1 MGKKSHKKEHK
12 KSTHKKKKHRSS
24 SSSSSTSNDDQW
36 VEKHHKDALS
46 TSTSFAAPKEEP
58 DNWMDFVCNTS
69 SEIEKKVSTKSKELE
84 EAKARMIKPGQSE
97 RELNPYWKNGGTGLP
112 PPKPLSGHK
121 GFLKPKVDDDDDYH
135 HYKSHQHTSYSK
147 PSYGRQSW
155 KKHDRRDNVN
165 DNKYTASKR
174 DNEERYKRPREFDE
188 RKEERDKHH
197 REFDE
202 RKEERD
208 KHHREFDER
217 KEERNKHHREFDE
230 RDRRHRDYDE
240 ERNRQHKEYN
250 NESKGDKDKRYRE
263 HEDERKSTRDKYS
276 REYDHK
282 KDRKSKYDK
291 YSDNEEKYTSD
302 DEKYEEKT
310 LPKKYSDNNDKTK
323 EHKESVETPLTES
336 ELNALAAKQIKA
348 EIMGNKKL
356 AEELKQK
363 LELAR
368 EHTSKQNYTTN
379 KTKQKDDFVLL
390 TRTSSKGYSYP
401 VKQAQVDKNDGRKKK
416 REKVLTHEDGKRVRY
431 FDDDD
436 KYSLKSMFE
445 KEITTTA
452 EDSNMEFVNLSRKVN
467 ARDDEDDVFVD
478 RASEKRSAKASEREI
493 KRAIGEH
500 KRTEK
505 ILNSCRYCFDSEEM
519 LKHLFIAKGEK
530 CYLCLPSYKSLT
542 EGHCLIVPIYHY
554 ACATDIDEDV
564 WTEMQVFRKVLT
576 TMFKDQDEDVIFF
589 ESAMRLNNMP
599 HMTWNCVPVPIEIG
613 DTAPI
618 YFKKAILECETEWAI
633 NVKVVDLST
642 KDVRRAVPKSLPYF
656 AVDFG
661 MQGGYAH
668 VIEDE
673 KVFPNN
679 FAEEII
685 GGMMDLDHNAWR
697 KRQKEPIEE
706 QLQKTTKFLEIW
718 KDYNFTKT

>member
-12 KSTHKKKKHRSS
+12 KSTNKKKKHRSS
-24 SSSSSTSNDDQW
+24 SSSSSTSNNDQW
-36 VEKHHKDALS
+36 VEKHQKDSSS

-69 SEIEKKVSTKSKELE
+69 SEIEKKISTKSKELE
-84 EAKARMIKPGQSE
+84 EAKAKMVKPGQSE

-112 PPKPLSGHK
+112 PPKPLSGNK
-121 GFLKPKVDDDDDYH
+121 GFLKPKVDDDDDH
-135 HYKSHQHTSYSK
+135 HYKNHQHTNYSK
-147 PSYGRQSW
+147 TSYGRQSW
-155 KKHDRRDNVN
+155 KKHDRRDNIN
-165 DNKYTASKR
+165 DTKYTASKR
-174 DNEERYKRPREFDE
+174 DNEERHKR
-188 RKEERDKHH
+188 H

-208 KHHREFDER
+208 K
-217 KEERNKHHREFDE
+217 
-230 RDRRHRDYDE
+230 RHRDYDD
-240 ERNRQHKEYN
+240 ERNRQHKEYD
-250 NESKGDKDKRYRE
+250 NESKGERDKRYRE
-263 HEDERKSTRDKYS
+263 HENERKSTRDKYS

-282 KDRKSKYDK
+282 KDRKSKNDK
-291 YSDNEEKYTSD
+291 GSDNEDKYTSD
-302 DEKYEEKT
+302 DGKYEEKT
-310 LPKKYSDNNDKTK
+310 MSKKYSDNNDKPK
-323 EHKESVETPLTES
+323 EHKESVEKPLTDS
-336 ELNALAAKQIKA
+336 ELNALAARQIKA

-368 EHTSKQNYTTN
+368 EYTTKQNYITKKTN
-379 KTKQKDDFVLL
+379 QKEEEFVLL

-401 VKQAQVDKNDGRKKK
+401 VKQAQVDKNDGKKKK

-436 KYSLKSMFE
+436 KYSLKSMFQ
-445 KEITTTA
+445 KEMTSTA

-599 HMTWNCVPVPIEIG
+599 HMIWNCVPVPIEIG

-633 NVKVVDLST
+633 NVKVVDLSS

-673 KVFPNN
+673 KIFPNN

-697 KRQKEPIEE
+697 KRQKEPIED

-718 KDYNFTKT
+718 KDYNFTKA

>member
-12 KSTHKKKKHRSS
+12 KSANKKKKHRSS

-36 VEKHHKDALS
+36 VEKHQKDSSS

-69 SEIEKKVSTKSKELE
+69 SEIEKKISTKSKELE
-84 EAKARMIKPGQSE
+84 EAKARMVKPGQSE

-112 PPKPLSGHK
+112 PPKPLSGNK
-121 GFLKPKVDDDDDYH
+121 GFLKPKVDDDDDH
-135 HYKSHQHTSYSK
+135 HYKSHQHTNYSK
-147 PSYGRQSW
+147 TSYGRQSW
-155 KKHDRRDNVN
+155 KKHDRRDNTN
-165 DNKYTASKR
+165 DSKYTASKR
-174 DNEERYKRPREFDE
+174 DNEERHKR
-188 RKEERDKHH
+188 H

-208 KHHREFDER
+208 KHYRDFNER
-217 KEERNKHHREFDE
+217 KDE
-230 RDRRHRDYDE
+230 RDKRHRDYDD
-240 ERNRQHKEYN
+240 ERNRQHKEYD
-250 NESKGDKDKRYRE
+250 NESKGERDKRYRE
-263 HEDERKSTRDKYS
+263 HEDERKSTRDKYF

-282 KDRKSKYDK
+282 KDRKSKNDK
-291 YSDNEEKYTSD
+291 GSDNEDKYTSD
-302 DEKYEEKT
+302 DGKYEEKT
-310 LPKKYSDNNDKTK
+310 LPKKYSDNDDKTK
-323 EHKESVETPLTES
+323 EHKESVENPLTDS
-336 ELNALAAKQIKA
+336 ELNALAARQIKA

-368 EHTSKQNYTTN
+368 EYTTKHNYTTN
-379 KTKQKDDFVLL
+379 KTIKKEEEFVLL

-401 VKQAQVDKNDGRKKK
+401 VKQAQVDKNDGKKKK

-436 KYSLKSMFE
+436 KYSLKSMFQ
-445 KEITTTA
+445 KEMTSTA

-633 NVKVVDLST
+633 NVKVVDLSS

-673 KVFPNN
+673 KIFPNN

-697 KRQKEPIEE
+697 KRQKEPIED
-706 QLQKTTKFLEIW
+706 QLQKTTKFLEMW
-718 KDYNFTKT
+718 KDYNFTKA

>member
-12 KSTHKKKKHRSS
+12 KKKHRSP

-36 VEKHHKDALS
+36 VEKCQKDQLS
-46 TSTSFAAPKEEP
+46 TSTSFAASKDEP

-69 SEIEKKVSTKSKELE
+69 SEIEKKISTKSKEQE
-84 EAKARMIKPGQSE
+84 EAKARMIQPGQSE

-112 PPKPLSGHK
+112 PPKSLSSHK
-121 GFLKPKVDDDDDYH
+121 GFLKPKVDDDDDH
-135 HYKSHQHTSYSK
+135 HYKIHQHSNYSK
-147 PSYGRQSW
+147 TSYGRQSW
-155 KKHDRRDNVN
+155 KKHDRRDNIN
-165 DNKYTASKR
+165 NSKYTTSKR
-174 DNEERYKRPREFDE
+174 DNEERYKR
-188 RKEERDKHH
+188 H

-202 RKEERD
+202 RKDERD
-208 KHHREFDER
+208 K
-217 KEERNKHHREFDE
+217 
-230 RDRRHRDYDE
+230 RHKDYD
-240 ERNRQHKEYN
+240 H
-250 NESKGDKDKRYRE
+250 ESKGERDKRYRE
-263 HEDERKSTRDKYS
+263 HEDEKKSIKNKYS
-276 REYDHK
+276 REQDHK
-282 KDRKSKYDK
+282 RDSKSKHNKD
-291 YSDNEEKYTSD
+291 SDNKEKYTSD
-302 DEKYEEKT
+302 DEKYEEKK
-310 LPKKYSDNNDKTK
+310 LPKKHSDHNDKTN
-323 EHKESVETPLTES
+323 EQKESVENPLTDS

-356 AEELKQK
+356 AEELQKK
-363 LELAR
+363 LESAR
-368 EHTSKQNYTTN
+368 EYASKQNFTTN
-379 KTKQKDDFVLL
+379 KTKQKEEFVLL

-401 VKQAQVDKNDGRKKK
+401 VKQAEGDKNDGKRKK

-445 KEITTTA
+445 KEMTSTA
-452 EDSNMEFVNLSRKVN
+452 GDSNMEFVNLSRKVN

-530 CYLCLPSYKSLT
+530 CYLCLPNYKSLT

-576 TMFKDQDEDVIFF
+576 SMFKDQDEDVIFF

-599 HMTWNCVPVPIEIG
+599 HMVWNCVPVPIEIG

-633 NVKVVDLST
+633 NQKVVDLSS

-673 KVFPNN
+673 KIFPNN

>member
-1 MGKKSHKKEHK
+1 M
-12 KSTHKKKKHRSS
+12 
-24 SSSSSTSNDDQW
+24 
-36 VEKHHKDALS
+36 
-46 TSTSFAAPKEEP
+46 
-58 DNWMDFVCNTS
+58 
-69 SEIEKKVSTKSKELE
+69 
-84 EAKARMIKPGQSE
+84 
-97 RELNPYWKNGGTGLP
+97 
-112 PPKPLSGHK
+112 
-121 GFLKPKVDDDDDYH
+121 DDDDDH
-135 HYKSHQHTSYSK
+135 HYKIHQQSNYSK
-147 PSYGRQSW
+147 PSYSRQSW
-155 KKHDRRDNVN
+155 KKHDRRDNIN
-165 DNKYTASKR
+165 DTKYTASKQ
-174 DNEERYKRPREFDE
+174 DNEERYKR
-188 RKEERDKHH
+188 H

-202 RKEERD
+202 RKEERG
-208 KHHREFDER
+208 KHHREFDEK
-217 KEERNKHHREFDE
+217 KEER
-230 RDRRHRDYDE
+230 DRQHRDHDH
-240 ERNRQHKEYN
+240 ERNRQHKEYD
-250 NESKGDKDKRYRE
+250 NESKGERDKRYRE
-263 HEDERKSTRDKYS
+263 HGDERKSIKKKYS
-276 REYDHK
+276 REYDYK
-282 KDRKSKYDK
+282 RDVKSKYDK
-291 YSDNEEKYTSD
+291 DSENEEKYSSD
-302 DEKYEEKT
+302 DDKYEGKT
-310 LPKKYSDNNDKTK
+310 LPKKSNYNDETQ
-323 EHKESVETPLTES
+323 EHKETVEKPLTES

-363 LELAR
+363 LDLAR
-368 EHTSKQNYTTN
+368 DYASKQNYTTN
-379 KTKQKDDFVLL
+379 KTKQKEEFVLL

-401 VKQAQVDKNDGRKKK
+401 VKQAQVDKNDGKRKK

-445 KEITTTA
+445 KEMTSTA

-467 ARDDEDDVFVD
+467 SRDDEDDVFVD

-530 CYLCLPSYKSLT
+530 CYLCLPNYKSLT

-599 HMTWNCVPVPIEIG
+599 HMVWNCVPVPIEIG

-633 NVKVVDLST
+633 NQKVVDLSS

-673 KVFPNN
+673 KIFPNN

-685 GGMMDLDHNAWR
+685 GGMMDLDHSAWR
-697 KRQKEPIEE
+697 KKQKEPIEE

-718 KDYNFTKT
+718 KDYNFTKK